1 MEKYA
6 RQAVSEGIK
15 QTEDL
20 RVLADSEIFRVLNLH
35 YNRNNHIEVSSEVK
49 MERAGGLGRRPAR
62 GKRVARSARQG
73 RHCAHCEHCAPG
85 SSRAARCAAGCLSS
99 LWRALARG
107 RYAGASRRR
116 NAHTAPA

>member
-49 MERAGGLGRRPAR
+49 VESVGWQAGSVKRP
-62 GKRVARSARQG
+62 
-73 RHCAHCEHCAPG
+73 CAPG
-85 SSRAARCAAGCLSS
+85 SRLVLGGAAGMPIV
-99 LWRALARG
+99 AL
-107 RYAGASRRR
+107 AGASSRLPRPHCPPKR
-116 NAHTAPA
+116 LA